1 MALNYFK
8 SKDVRVFPSSFRG
21 TFNETISFDPESRL
35 NTEANF
41 IAPKISGNKASYIVD
56 YTKTEEVITSIKFVL
71 GGYYFEIKNL
81 NSYSLNDSYLHIKLR
96 NIKIADNQQADNKD
110 SERITTVLGP
120 WETNTDNILDYLD
133 TENKIS
139 YFTGLK
145 ISEEN
150 TDSNAA
156 ASIKLLDAD
165 GNINQEA
172 ILVDLDHGKGANTL
186 LHGVGLKADS
196 ENQTVFGTYNDNKTT
211 TLFEIGKGS
220 ANDTRANALEISTD
234 TTVVNN
240 PTINING
247 ETITVDGDT
256 LINLKGATKI
266 DGTTNVWGNLG
277 IHDEDQSNSTTT
289 GAVVISGGVG
299 IGKNLNVGGDTNLN
313 DNLIVK
319 TSPTDDETNVE
330 IDGTLN
336 ITDDTTIASNITITS
351 TETTLTKPLEIT
363 DTTANALK
371 VSGDVTLSKDLS
383 VGATDSEVLVVKASP
398 ESGKANVEITGTL
411 SSSDKATF
419 KNGLEVAS
427 GKTTTLGGQVNITGA
442 VNINTAS
449 TENPGATTIYGATT
463 ITGATAITGA
473 VTITGKATSTATAT
487 TDGSTTLT
495 TKGYVDG
502 KFDALDVASVGED
515 GKYLKTI
522 SEANG
527 IITATAQTFDTT
539 ISSTSGNTNAPT
551 SKAVND
557 LITSKLTDLKAD
569 KVGGSVEVT
578 TGGKTV
584 TDFHFIDSITQTNGI
599 VTATAQTL
607 TTSLTEAISTHQGI
621 ASAKTTKEY
630 VDKKAQ
636 DLDTKITNLGID
648 AINNSLKSKNL
659 VFDGSGSYK
668 IVTTDL
674 DIGKKEWYTLTVGNN
689 IEAFAITSLPVDA
702 TVGGVPDRDGPVNFS
717 SKDDDDTA
725 LSHMGWN
732 NNIYAYKNGKNLY
745 ILNANYYFKAKV
757 HVVLILS
764 I

>member
-120 WETNTDNILDYLD
+120 WGTNTDNILDYLD

-150 TDSNAA
+150 ADSNAA

-172 ILVDLDHGKGANTL
+172 ILVDLDHGKGENTL
-186 LHGVGLKADS
+186 LHGVGLKANS

-220 ANDTRANALEISTD
+220 ANDTRANALEISTT

-266 DGTTNVWGNLG
+266 DGTTNIWGNLG

-313 DNLIVK
+313 DKLIVK

-398 ESGKANVEITGTL
+398 ESGKANVEIAGTL

-442 VNINTAS
+442 VNINT
-449 TENPGATTIYGATT
+449 TNQTNPEAITIYGDTS
-463 ITGATAITGA
+463 IIGA
-473 VTITGKATSTATAT
+473 VTITGKATSTATAK

-495 TKGYVDG
+495 TKGYVDS
-502 KFDALDVASVGED
+502 KITDLKADSVGAA
-515 GKYLKTI
+515 GSYLQTI

-527 IITATAQTFDTT
+527 IITATTQTFDTT
-539 ISSTSGNTNAPT
+539 ISSSSTDNNAPT
-551 SKAVND
+551 SQAVKNYVGVQVDTLNTTITNTIKGIWDTDSIKDPGNEHNTKSLKNILLDICYPIGSVYIMHSEDLLTTCPIQNNLGGTWTLIEAGRFLVAANND
-557 LITSKLTDLKAD
+557 VNGLYYSRKT
-569 KVGGSVEVT
+569 GGSADAIVVAHKHSYE
-578 TGGKTV
+578 GTV
-584 TDFHFIDSITQTNGI
+584 TK
-599 VTATAQTL
+599 
-607 TTSLTEAISTHQGI
+607 TEAAGAHTHTVTHKASKTGIDEYTGFEGNAGDKWKQKVKAEVSTDGEH
-621 ASAKTTKEY
+621 TH
-630 VDKKAQ
+630 
-636 DLDTKITNLGID
+636 KITLPEVAAAGYDGTN
-648 AINNSLKSKNL
+648 KNL
-659 VFDGSGSYK
+659 PPYVAVYM
-668 IVTTDL
+668 
-674 DIGKKEWYTLTVGNN
+674 W
-689 IEAFAITSLPVDA
+689 
-702 TVGGVPDRDGPVNFS
+702 RR
-717 SKDDDDTA
+717 TA
-725 LSHMGWN
+725 
-732 NNIYAYKNGKNLY
+732 
-745 ILNANYYFKAKV
+745 
-757 HVVLILS
+757 
-764 I
+764 